1 MHDVLPLRNDLDG
14 ARRAAPL
21 PAAEHPGPRAALPLD
36 AWLEPALALPLI
48 EIALDATLRTPVN
61 VSSPA
66 CTVVRGLIG
75 QRLRD
80 LRCLTGASTCSG
92 CPVAAACDYD
102 RIFEIGSPHPFWL
115 QGIPATTGLD
125 PGARL
130 AARLYLAAPAHA
142 VAQYLDVTL
151 RDALR
156 ALDPDAVLSASKVRS
171 GTLGELMPAA
181 TQPPEGDR
189 LHLRTE
195 TPLWLRGDE
204 ELCRALCPRAPW
216 LALLARAGIRRLDAL
231 VRAFAPP
238 VGGRLPRAAL
248 PDLVAVELVRGE
260 LSPWSSSRFS
270 HRQHQRMQLEGL
282 QGDAV
287 VHGPDLAALAPLLRA
302 LTVTSVGKST
312 SLGLGTLRVVT
323 PITP

>member
-1 MHDVLPLRNDLDG
+1 MYDVLPLPTDLDG
-14 ARRAAPL
+14 ATQAAPL
-21 PAAEHPGPRAALPLD
+21 PAAEHRNTRAVLPLD
-36 AWLEPALALPLI
+36 AWLQPALALPLI
-48 EIALDATLRTPVN
+48 EIALDVTIRTRVS

-66 CTVVRGLIG
+66 CAVVRGLIG
-75 QRLRD
+75 RRLRD
-80 LRCLTGASTCSG
+80 LRCLTGAPTCRS
-92 CPVAAACDYD
+92 CPVAAACDYG
-102 RIFEIGSPHPFWL
+102 RIFDGESPHPFWL
-115 QGIPATTGLD
+115 QGIPATAELA
-125 PGARL
+125 PGAQL
-130 AARLYLAAPAHA
+130 AARLYLAAPAHT

-156 ALDPDAVLSASKVRS
+156 ALDPDASLTASTVRCL
-171 GTLGELMPAA
+171 TLGELMPAA
-181 TQPPEGDR
+181 PQPPEDGQ

-195 TPLWLRGDE
+195 TPLCLRGDE
-204 ELCRALCPRAPW
+204 ELCRALSPRVPW

-238 VGGRLPRAAL
+238 AGGRLPRAEL
-248 PDLVAVELVRGE
+248 PDLVTVELIRGA

-270 HRQHQRMQLEGL
+270 HRQHQRMPLEGL

-287 VHGPDLAALAPLLRA
+287 VDGPDLAALAPLLRA

-323 PITP
+323 P

>member
-1 MHDVLPLRNDLDG
+1 MHDALPLRMDVDGATRTATIVRVEHPPDVAVLPLG
-14 ARRAAPL
+14 
-21 PAAEHPGPRAALPLD
+21 

-48 EIALDATLRTPVN
+48 EIALDVTIRTPVI

-66 CTVVRGLIG
+66 CAVVRGLIG

-80 LRCLTGASTCSG
+80 LRCLTGAPTCSG
-92 CPVAAACDYD
+92 CPVAAACDYG
-102 RIFEIGSPHPFWL
+102 RIFEGGSPHSFWI
-115 QGIPATTGLD
+115 QGIPATTELD
-125 PGARL
+125 PGAQF
-130 AARLYLAAPAHA
+130 AARLYLAAPAHT

-156 ALDPDAVLSASKVRS
+156 ALDPDAVLSASQVRS
-171 GTLGELMPAA
+171 VTLGELMPAA
-181 TQPPEGDR
+181 PPPPEDGQ

-204 ELCRALCPRAPW
+204 ELCRALCPRVPW

-238 VGGRLPRAAL
+238 AGGKLPRAEL
-248 PDLVAVELVRGE
+248 PDLVTVELIRGAFT
-260 LSPWSSSRFS
+260 PWSSSRFS
-270 HRQHQRMQLEGL
+270 HRQHQRMPLEGL

-287 VHGPDLAALAPLLRA
+287 VHGPHLAALAPLLRA

-323 PITP
+323 P